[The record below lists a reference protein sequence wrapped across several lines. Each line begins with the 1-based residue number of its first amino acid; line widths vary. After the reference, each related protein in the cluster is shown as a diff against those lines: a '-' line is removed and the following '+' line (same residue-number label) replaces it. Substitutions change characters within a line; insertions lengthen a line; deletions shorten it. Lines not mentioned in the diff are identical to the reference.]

1 MVKKISNGV
10 NKIII
15 LGSMI
20 IVVFFVSVPYFSS
33 AESALSVNDIL
44 SQIKQS
50 QNVSRNADIKCDKVT
65 DDQFEKLG
73 DAVTNVM
80 QPDENQHKLM
90 DQMMGGEGSASL
102 KAAFITMGQRYLG
115 CGTYGNGTPMMGFG
129 MMGGGGGYGYGMMNG
144 NYGNYSSDMMGNW
157 GNSAVKYGLG
167 AGSIIVLLGI
177 LLWTIFWIVV
187 ILAALALLRWIIVQ
201 LRGGSGAGKAMDILK
216 EKYAKGE
223 ITKEEFEA
231 KKKDLI

>member
-1 MVKKISNGV
+1 MVKKIFNGL
-10 NKIII
+10 NKIIVP
-15 LGSMI
+15 GSI
-20 IVVFFVSVPYFSS
+20 IIIAFFVSVTAFSS
-33 AESALSVNDIL
+33 AENVLSVNDVL
-44 SQIKQS
+44 SQIRQS

-102 KAAFITMGQRYLG
+102 KAALITMGQRYLG
-115 CGTYGNGTPMMGFG
+115 CGTYGYGAPMMGFG
-129 MMGGGGGYGYGMMNG
+129 MMGVGGNYGYGMMNG

-157 GNSAVKYGLG
+157 GNSLVKYGLG
-167 AGSIIVLLGI
+167 FGSIIVLLGI
-177 LLWTIFWIVV
+177 LLWIIFWIIV
-187 ILAALALLRWIIVQ
+187 ILGALALLRWIVVQ
-201 LRGGSGAGKAMDILK
+201 LRGGSSTGKAMDILK

-223 ITKEEFEA
+223 ITKEEFED
-231 KKKDLI
+231 KKKDLM